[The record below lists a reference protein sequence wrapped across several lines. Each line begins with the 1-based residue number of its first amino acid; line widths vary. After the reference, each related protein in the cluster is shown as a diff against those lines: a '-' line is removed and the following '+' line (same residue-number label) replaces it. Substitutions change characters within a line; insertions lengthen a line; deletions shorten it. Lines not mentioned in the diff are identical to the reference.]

1 VTGEPRL
8 FQPQIAK
15 AFPHRAFRIFT
26 NTPSFVSPTITDIH
40 SAAAGAT
47 TFAPFTSEIDFR
59 QGRNPTF
66 DKHAVLTQSGL
77 RSNLPTSSF
86 SLSVPKARGGPAHF
100 NKRNVED
107 RNRSELALLGIATP
121 GNSGALAGA
130 EPQQRARGV

>member
-1 VTGEPRL
+1 VIELG
-8 FQPQIAK
+8 PQRDSGR
-15 AFPHRAFRIFT
+15 HDLRAVHER
-26 NTPSFVSPTITDIH
+26 DRD
-40 SAAAGAT
+40 AAPGAIR
-47 TFAPFTSEIDFR
+47 AALRVLAWLPPLARHLR

-66 DKHAVLTQSGL
+66 DKHAALTQSVL

-121 GNSGALAGA
+121 GNSGALAGV
-130 EPQQRARGV
+130 EPQQRVRGV